1 MNRAKE
7 GSRTPTRVTPLEPEG
22 TVPSEKQQ
30 SSCTVTDIRDH
41 KVRPQNAAG
50 NSRSPQDNG
59 ACTGIPFAPGDVV
72 EITDGMSKGLRGT
85 VLGPAR
91 SMYLGV
97 ADVALRME
105 FGREAWI
112 RPDWLRRLG

>member
-1 MNRAKE
+1 MAHRGIHSGPRANH
-7 GSRTPTRVTPLEPEG
+7 R
-22 TVPSEKQQ
+22 
-30 SSCTVTDIRDH
+30 
-41 KVRPQNAAG
+41 KVVAMSAV
-50 NSRSPQDNG
+50 RSG
-59 ACTGIPFAPGDVV
+59 EIPFAPGDVV

-112 RPDWLRRLG
+112 RPDWLRVLK

>member
-1 MNRAKE
+1 MK
-7 GSRTPTRVTPLEPEG
+7 PLENQRFAVGRAGHDPATYGLKGRATKRVSPEDSRG
-22 TVPSEKQQ
+22 GLALVKEHVPSVAQAQ
-30 SSCTVTDIRDH
+30 
-41 KVRPQNAAG
+41 AAE
-50 NSRSPQDNG
+50 
-59 ACTGIPFAPGDVV
+59 IPFAPGDVV